1 MYSVFI
7 PRELVRWWSA
17 VASCASRDASRPV
30 LTGVLVGVGWQS
42 HPLLG
47 EFVGVTLTA
56 TDSYRLLSVGIPA
69 TVQSA
74 EDFAAEFVGESRP
87 MGARVVPED
96 GASHWVNVPAAAVK
110 VGVSDG
116 LRMSWY
122 SSDLHEHVG
131 GNYGVGVDVD
141 VVTAKG
147 RSIVESIPGGVDSF
161 PNWAN
166 LFPGGESIGRLDP
179 FAVNGAYLGGM
190 LSDMA
195 KAGGLTSPA
204 RIISAEDGRK
214 PVRVDCVG
222 EGFAAAGIVMP
233 VRVPDDRGVLGHL
246 PGDPRAEVV
255 GS

>member
-1 MYSVFI
+1 
-7 PRELVRWWSA
+7 
-17 VASCASRDASRPV
+17 
-30 LTGVLVGVGWQS
+30 VLVGVGHQT

-47 EFVGVTLTA
+47 EFLGVTFTA

-69 TVQSA
+69 TVQTA
-74 EDFAAEFVGESRP
+74 EDFAAHFVGESRP
-87 MGARVVPED
+87 AGARVVPED

-116 LRMSWY
+116 LRLSWD
-122 SSDLHEHVG
+122 SAG
-131 GNYGVGVDVD
+131 GGELVGVDVD

-161 PNWAN
+161 PKWAN
-166 LFPGGESIGRLDP
+166 LFPVGESIGRLDP

-195 KAGGLTSPA
+195 KAGGLDSPV
-204 RIISAEDGRK
+204 RIISAPEGRK

-222 EGFAAAGIVMP
+222 DGFAAAGIVMP
-233 VRVPDDRGVLGHL
+233 VRVPGDDVLGHL
-246 PGDPRAEVV
+246 PGAEGAEVV